1 MAAESN
7 TQQPPRLH
15 GRGGAGNVQTKAAT
29 GGGEVQAQD
38 FSTPTIKSN
47 TYTTGRGGQGNM
59 ATNLPDFPEYSRAA
73 QDVDTPAHH
82 EKEAKGVYHWGRGG
96 EGNAMMVGSAKAP
109 TNKASG
115 EGLRPTEK
123 HQRSGSFQGIMEK
136 GKEMLGMGKGAK
148 AANGEKS
155 PSPVTVEK

>member
-1 MAAESN
+1 MAAEST
-7 TQQPPRLH
+7 TQQAPRLQ
-15 GRGGAGNVQTKAAT
+15 GRGGAGNVQTKPAT

-96 EGNAMMVGSAKAP
+96 EGNAMMVGSDKAP
-109 TNKASG
+109 KNKANG

-136 GKEMLGMGKGAK
+136 GKEMLGMAKGGKAGSPEKIGA
-148 AANGEKS
+148 
-155 PSPVTVEK
+155 PVAVEE